1 MTTTAQEETTT
12 KRIKLGEDGIMNTS
26 PHDMHAFDE
35 DGNVVVFEK
44 GPVMVRCT
52 QAEGPEIGKIK
63 GVRVV
68 AAQPY
73 SLNKDDLQHYKKEG
87 VKTLL
92 CSTIL
97 ANFHEEIKQELGRDV
112 RILVPNSGA
121 SAKRGEGNTI
131 IVKEFMEY
139 GV

>member
-1 MTTTAQEETTT
+1 MTTTSQEN

-52 QAEGPEIGKIK
+52 QVEGPEIGKIK

-73 SLNKDDLQHYKKEG
+73 SLNKDDLQHYKDA
-87 VKTLL
+87 KTLL

-139 GV
+139 GGNDV